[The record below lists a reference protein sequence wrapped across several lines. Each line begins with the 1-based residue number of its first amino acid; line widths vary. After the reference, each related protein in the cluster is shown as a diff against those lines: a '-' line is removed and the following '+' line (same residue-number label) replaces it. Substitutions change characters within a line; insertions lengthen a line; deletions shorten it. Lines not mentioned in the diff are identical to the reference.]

1 MKARQL
7 FDQMLRTQVAP
18 ALRELG
24 FRGSR
29 QAFNLQNESG
39 DHALLG
45 FQQDNGNTA
54 DACRFTANV
63 GFVSRHDWDRARARC
78 SRLPAKPSP
87 NAMWPTG
94 WWERVGLLLDQP
106 HDHWWTIRTAE
117 DVPAIADHVVAVVR
131 CSALPY
137 LRAHMAGREPPAAQA
152 TDGDEAQLDCPWPYC
167 SNSADLYLD
176 DVDPDSVDG
185 LDEQCFGA
193 VELTAAQQDVLER
206 ARRIIVP
213 RTHAWKVLHVSRKR
227 LDDYADRV
235 GAGPALTFA
244 QLLAVSLLGEDD
256 VLKAARWPAAAQAV
270 DAWVQRL
277 TDGIDESALVVAED
291 VFAVTSMSEHLELDD
306 WSIGLKAV
314 YPLIGFTRQL
324 LEELSSAGLV

>member
-1 MKARQL
+1 M
-7 FDQMLRTQVAP
+7 
-18 ALRELG
+18 
-24 FRGSR
+24 
-29 QAFNLQNESG
+29 
-39 DHALLG
+39 
-45 FQQDNGNTA
+45 
-54 DACRFTANV
+54 
-63 GFVSRHDWDRARARC
+63 
-78 SRLPAKPSP
+78 
-87 NAMWPTG
+87 
-94 WWERVGLLLDQP
+94 
-106 HDHWWTIRTAE
+106 
-117 DVPAIADHVVAVVR
+117 
-131 CSALPY
+131 
-137 LRAHMAGREPPAAQA
+137 
-152 TDGDEAQLDCPWPYC
+152 
-167 SNSADLYLD
+167 
-176 DVDPDSVDG
+176 
-185 LDEQCFGA
+185 
-193 VELTAAQQDVLER
+193 
-206 ARRIIVP
+206 P